1 MTPSLAVQARCPART
16 ERAHIARRQH
26 VDRHPEASGN
36 CIGLASVSLSRGI
49 DLARL
54 AAALTG
60 RAAAARRR
68 NQTCTPR
75 PERASFELCRCHQQ
89 RHMVRFSRRGGH
101 RIFFRSCRLPACPN
115 VFQSRQH
122 AAGSHRWCDVLARA
136 ARGRYLHNSREMRP
150 KYRKARPYLIAE
162 RAL

>member
-101 RIFFRSCRLPACPN
+101 RISFRSCRLPTCSD

-122 AAGSHRWCDVLARA
+122 AAGHTAGAMCS
-136 ARGRYLHNSREMRP
+136 RGPQGGVISDNSREMRP